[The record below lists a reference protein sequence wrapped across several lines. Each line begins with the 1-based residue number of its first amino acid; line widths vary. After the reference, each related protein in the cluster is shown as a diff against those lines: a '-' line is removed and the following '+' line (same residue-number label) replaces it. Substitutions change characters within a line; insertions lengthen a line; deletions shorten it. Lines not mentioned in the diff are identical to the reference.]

1 MSAIEFDDGAVQ
13 VDAAIIAK
21 GLEIDPSLVQPL
33 IRDGKITCRHEVGE
47 GEDAGRSR
55 LTFFFRNRR
64 LRLVVTETGTIIQ
77 QSAVDFGERPLP
89 DNLRRSSE

>member
-1 MSAIEFDDGAVQ
+1 MSAIEVEDGAVQ

-21 GLEIDPSLVQPL
+21 GLKIDLSHVQPL

-47 GEDAGRSR
+47 GDDAGCSR
-55 LTFFFRNRR
+55 LSFFFGNRWHR
-64 LRLVVTETGTIIQ
+64 LVTETGTINQ

-89 DNLRRSSE
+89 DNLRRFSQ